1 MDRLALYLTFFSQTK
16 SPTTNR
22 FSVFMGVLGQ
32 TLCLIE
38 LHDVKTRNLSGHA
51 LMYAD
56 GRY

>member
-1 MDRLALYLTFFSQTK
+1 MDRLALYLFSQTK

-22 FSVFMGVLGQ
+22 FSVYMGVLGQ

>member
-1 MDRLALYLTFFSQTK
+1 MDRFALYLFFADEITYVK
-16 SPTTNR
+16 SI
-22 FSVFMGVLGQ
+22 FSLFMGVLGQ